1 MSMMN
6 RIWLVAVTVLALLGA
21 APAQLNVLT
30 HRYDAARDGQNLNE
44 TLLNSTNVNQTQ
56 FGNIFTFNVDGWV
69 AAQPLYMQG
78 LNIGGV
84 GTRDVLFVA
93 TMHDSVYALDA
104 DNLNGSAPLWQ
115 TSFLNPSAGVTSVPI
130 ADQGCPLVTLFTEV
144 GVLGT
149 PVIDANTGT
158 MYVVAKTKEVVGSV
172 TNYVFRLHA
181 LDITTGLE
189 KFGGPVVINPTFVGP
204 NGTVTLN
211 NQLDMQRPALLL
223 SNGTVYVSFGSNG
236 CDRNAH
242 GWVVAMDAGSLQQLA
257 VFNTTPAQSWG
268 GSTWMSGE
276 GPAADSSGNVYF
288 STANGVFDA
297 STGGVD
303 YGDSVVKLNLLGSSL
318 TVADYF
324 TPFDQSNMNTND
336 LDLGSGAVILL
347 PDQPGVFPHLAVAIG
362 KTGTI
367 YLLNRDSL
375 GGYNPSGD
383 TQIVQSIPT
392 ATLEVYGSATYW
404 NNKLYFSARND
415 FVKQYTMTNG
425 QISATPTASSTG
437 AYLVFGVPSL
447 SANGNSNGLLWQ
459 VRNLSTRGAMV
470 LSAYDANSMAEL
482 YNTNQNSTRDA
493 LGSIP
498 HFQSPL
504 VANGRVYV
512 GTQGFVKVYG
522 LLPSLTVFAG
532 NRQTGTVATAL
543 PKDLTIHVIN
553 PYTGFGIAGVSVTF
567 SDGGKGGSFSNTTV
581 VSDSTGSA
589 STTYTLPQT
598 AGTYTITAT
607 SAGYVTGSFTEI
619 ATAGTP
625 TAILLSSGG
634 FQSATV
640 NTNLPNAVV
649 VKVRDAFGNG
659 VPNQPVT
666 FVDNGAGGTFAGNPV
681 TTSTNGIAT
690 ENYKVGTKAGSI
702 TLTAT
707 TGTAT
712 PLNIQEKATPG
723 AVASLTMNGGNLQS
737 GTAGTQLPKPLNV
750 VVKDQ
755 FGNLIAGATVTFSDG
770 SAGGSLSTMAP
781 ITGSNGVASVMYT
794 LPGTPQTVS
803 ITATI
808 NSFVVTFTET
818 AK

>member
-1 MSMMN
+1 MIN
-6 RIWLVAVTVLALLGA
+6 RISFAAALMVAFLSVA
-21 APAQLNVLT
+21 APAQVNVLT

-56 FGNIFTFNVDGWV
+56 FGNIFTLNVDGWV

-78 LNIGGV
+78 LNLGGL
-84 GTRDVLFVA
+84 GTHDVLFVS

-115 TSFLNPSAGVTSVPI
+115 TSFINPSAGVTSVPI
-130 ADQGCPLVTLFTEV
+130 ADQGCPLVTLYTEV

-149 PVIDANTGT
+149 PVIDPNTGT
-158 MYVVAKTKEVVGSV
+158 MYVVAKTKEVVGGV

-211 NQLDMQRPALLL
+211 NQLNLQRPALLL
-223 SNGTVYVSFGSNG
+223 SNGTVFVSFGSNG

-257 VFNTTPAQSWG
+257 VFNTTPGQSWG

-276 GPAADSSGNVYF
+276 GPAADSNGNVYF
-288 STANGVFDA
+288 STANGVYDVN
-297 STGGVD
+297 TGGVD
-303 YGDSVVKLNLLGSSL
+303 YGDSVLKLSLLGNSL
-318 TVADYF
+318 TVADSF

-336 LDLGSGAVILL
+336 LDLGSGAVTLL

-367 YLLNRDSL
+367 YLLNRDNL
-375 GGYNPSGD
+375 GGYNPNGD

-392 ATLEVYGSATYW
+392 ATLEVYGAPTYW

-425 QISATPTASSTG
+425 QISTTPTATSPG

-447 SANGNSNGLLWQ
+447 SANGTNNGILWQ
-459 VRNLSTRGAMV
+459 VRNMSTKGAMV

-504 VANGRVYV
+504 VANGRVYI
-512 GTQGFVKVYG
+512 GTQGLVKVYG

-543 PKDLTIHVIN
+543 PKALTIHVIN
-553 PYTGFGIAGVSVTF
+553 PYTGFGLAGVSVTF
-567 SDGGKGGSFSNTTV
+567 SDGGKGGSFSSTTV

-598 AGTYTITAT
+598 SGTYTITAT

-625 TAILLSSGG
+625 TAIALSSGG

-640 NTNLPNAVV
+640 NTNLPNSIV
-649 VKVRDAFGNG
+649 VKVKDAFGNG

-681 TTSTNGIAT
+681 TTSTNGTAT

-702 TLTAT
+702 TLTAS
-707 TGTAT
+707 TGNAT

-723 AVASLTMNGGNLQS
+723 AVASLTMSGGNLQS
-737 GTAGTQLPKPLNV
+737 GNAGTQLAKPLNV
-750 VVKDQ
+750 TVKDQ
-755 FGNLIAGATVTFSDG
+755 FGNPIAGATVTFSDG
-770 SAGGSLSTMAP
+770 GVGGTFSTTTP
-781 ITGSNGVASVMYT
+781 VTGGNGAASVTYT

-808 NSFVVTFTET
+808 NGFVVTFTET